1 MFRSLLVDNWMR
13 FLFNPALGAL
23 GGLVGW
29 ALFTLIATSVDLS
42 DRMALAVA
50 FGCMGLCVGFAC
62 NMLKGIQDG
71 AGAMRV
77 IGASAISGVVGAT
90 GGVLAALAFSLV
102 AELAGLRAD
111 SFVGPLL
118 CYLFVGTVIGLSSR
132 MTSFD
137 KFMGLAALGGLL
149 GGLIAGIL
157 LAVLDTLS
165 QGDTWMA
172 ALLVPMSLGFGI
184 GVTTYSFPAFVS
196 GGSLRVLT
204 GQFKGQTKEIEN
216 DDIIIG
222 NNKRQLQWVLPK
234 WEGIQDPHARLEV
247 KEEGKGFKHFIKNA
261 GQKTVMVVRDGKK
274 TRVKPKQN
282 MELQDGDT
290 LVFATGKNYVK
301 VRYNQRTAKD

>member
-29 ALFTLIATSVDLS
+29 AMFSVIAGFTELS
-42 DRMALAVA
+42 DRAGLAVA
-50 FGCMGLCVGFAC
+50 FGCMGLCVGFSC

-71 AGAMRV
+71 AGALRV
-77 IGASAISGVVGAT
+77 IGTSAVSGVVGAI
-90 GGVLAALAFSLV
+90 GGVVAALLFSLL
-102 AELAGLRAD
+102 AELVGLRAD
-111 SFVGPLL
+111 SFVGPLI
-118 CYLFVGTVIGLSSR
+118 CYLFVGTFIGLSSR

-149 GGLIAGIL
+149 GGLIAGVL
-157 LAVLDTLS
+157 LAVLDVMQ

-184 GVTTYSFPAFVS
+184 GVTTFSFPAFVS

-216 DDIIIG
+216 DDIVIG

-234 WEGIQDPHARLEV
+234 WEGVQDPHAKIVV
-247 KEEGKGFKHFIKNA
+247 KAEGKGYKHSVQNA
-261 GQKTVMVVRDGKK
+261 GTKTVVVVRDGKK
-274 TRVKPKQN
+274 TRVKPKQ
-282 MELQDGDT
+282 MHDLQDGDT

-301 VRYNQRTAKD
+301 VRYSQRTGKE

>member
-23 GGLVGW
+23 GGLAGW
-29 ALFTLIATSVDLS
+29 AMFAVVGSMTDLGE
-42 DRMALAVA
+42 RAALATA
-50 FGCMGLCVGFAC
+50 FGFMGLCVGFSC

-77 IGASAISGVVGAT
+77 IGTSALSGVVGAI
-90 GGVLAALAFSLV
+90 GGVIAALLFSL
-102 AELAGLRAD
+102 LAGVVGLRAD
-111 SFVGPLL
+111 SFIGPLL
-118 CYLFVGTVIGLSSR
+118 CYLFVGTIIGLSSR

-137 KFMGLAALGGLL
+137 KFMGLAAVGGLL

-157 LAVLDTLS
+157 LAALDALS

-216 DDIIIG
+216 DEITIG
-222 NNKRQLQWVLPK
+222 NNKRELQWVLPK
-234 WEGIQDPHARLEV
+234 WEGIQDPHAKVEV
-247 KEEGKGFKHFIKNA
+247 TKQGKGYKHSIRNA
-261 GQKTVMVVRDGKK
+261 STKTVVVVRDGKK
-274 TRVKPKQN
+274 TRVKPKQAI
-282 MELQDGDT
+282 ELQDGDT
-290 LVFATGKNYVK
+290 LVFATGKNYCK
-301 VRYNQRTAKD
+301 VRYNQRTAKE

>member
-29 ALFTLIATSVDLS
+29 ALFTLIATSADLS

-71 AGAMRV
+71 AGALRV
-77 IGASAISGVVGAT
+77 IGTSTISGVVGAT
-90 GGVLAALAFSLV
+90 GGVLAALAFSLLADV
-102 AELAGLRAD
+102 AGLRAD

-247 KEEGKGFKHFIKNA
+247 KEEGKGFKHFVKNA

-301 VRYNQRTAKD
+301 VRYSQRTAKD

>member
-1 MFRSLLVDNWMR
+1 VFRSLLVDNWMR
-13 FLFNPALGAL
+13 FFFNPALGAL

-29 ALFTLIATSVDLS
+29 ALFTLVAGSMGLGE
-42 DRMALAVA
+42 RAELAVA

-71 AGAMRV
+71 AGALRV
-77 IGASAISGVVGAT
+77 IGTSALSGVVGAI
-90 GGVLAALAFSLV
+90 GGVVAALLFSLL
-102 AELAGLRAD
+102 AEVVGLRAD
-111 SFVGPLL
+111 SFVGPLV
-118 CYLFVGTVIGLSSR
+118 CYLFVGTIIGLSSR

-137 KFMGLAALGGLL
+137 KFMGLAAVGGLL
-149 GGLIAGIL
+149 GGLVAGVI
-157 LAVLDTLS
+157 LAVLDTVS
-165 QGDTWMA
+165 AGDTWMA

-216 DDIIIG
+216 DDIVVG

-234 WEGIQDPHARLEV
+234 WEGVQDPHARIEV
-247 KEEGKGFKHFIKNA
+247 KAEGKGYKHLVKNA

-274 TRVKPKQN
+274 TRVKPKQSH
-282 MELQDGDT
+282 ELQDGDT

-301 VRYNQRTAKD
+301 VRYSQRTAKE